1 MSYSRDFEYLKHAPC
16 HYPLLSPWA
25 HIRQNGIM
33 FFRLFF
39 LLTVTLLAS
48 PVFAADSA
56 IILDTAQQHLRL
68 QTKGLPGNVTVTMG
82 QFDGSRL
89 PPCTAHEAFTPQG
102 SRAIGKTNV
111 GVRCLAPNAWTVLV
125 PAQIAVSGNYVTT
138 SRALIAGQTIQA
150 GDLATLSGDVSN
162 LPSGIV
168 NDPASAIGKTLRN
181 SLGAGQPLRSDQ
193 LLSPLVIRQGQT
205 VRVISSG
212 SGFSVSAE
220 GKAINNATI
229 GQLVQIRMESGQTV
243 SGTARADGSV
253 EISF

>member
-1 MSYSRDFEYLKHAPC
+1 ML
-16 HYPLLSPWA
+16 
-25 HIRQNGIM
+25 
-33 FFRLFF
+33 FRPF
-39 LLTVTLLAS
+39 LLLTAILIAS
-48 PVFAADSA
+48 PIFAADSA

-68 QTKGLPGNVTVTMG
+68 QTKGLPGNATITIG
-82 QFDGSRL
+82 QFDGTRL
-89 PPCTAHEAFTPQG
+89 PPCTAHEAFSPQG
-102 SRAIGKTNV
+102 SRSIGKTNV
-111 GVRCLAPNAWTVLV
+111 GVRCLSPNAWTVLI

-181 SLGAGQPLRSDQ
+181 SLGPGQALRIDQ
-193 LLSPLVIRQGQT
+193 LLAPLVIRQGQT
-205 VRVISSG
+205 VRVITNG

-243 SGTARADGSV
+243 SGMARADGSV